1 MNEKDSENIEEIRS
15 TLNFVKDRWID
26 LFAGRVEG
34 SLNKKDSD
42 NLQKIR
48 EIMYFWKETGG
59 HGQLEYQRK
68 IFEEVEWAKSM
79 RFYQFVVLVI
89 IAISVVMIAY
99 KI

>member
-1 MNEKDSENIEEIRS
+1 MNELDTKNLQDI
-15 TLNFVKDRWID
+15 
-26 LFAGRVEG
+26 
-34 SLNKKDSD
+34 SD
-42 NLQKIR
+42 YLHGNERQIQNNENLQKIS

-79 RFYQFVVLVI
+79 RFYQFVVLFI
-89 IAISVVMIAY
+89 IAISVAVIAF